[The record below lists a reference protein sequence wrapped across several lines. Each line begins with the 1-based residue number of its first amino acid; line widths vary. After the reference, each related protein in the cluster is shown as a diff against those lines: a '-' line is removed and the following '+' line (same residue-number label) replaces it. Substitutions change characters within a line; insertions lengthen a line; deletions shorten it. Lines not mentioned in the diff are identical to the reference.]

1 MASCY
6 RCPLCQHPLTLTE
19 RSWRCEQRHSFDVA
33 KEGYVNLLPVQ
44 QKNSL
49 NPGDSKQMLLA
60 RRAFLEAGHY
70 APLVK
75 ALQQQVAEQLPS
87 LSSDNGIR
95 WLDIGAGEGYYTSH
109 IAAMLPAASES
120 YGMDISKTG
129 MKLAAKRYSQVNWA
143 VASAYQLPYLN
154 NSFDLMVRVYA
165 PSDTDEIARCLK
177 PGGQLLT
184 VTPAPNHLFEFKQAL
199 YAQPNLHSDAVTQYP
214 GFEHLQRERLTL
226 TIAPD
231 EHTYQQLL
239 TMTPLGWKVSADN
252 NEVLSAEIESLTA
265 DFFIERYVLERS

>member
-1 MASCY
+1 MASSY
-6 RCPLCQHPLTLTE
+6 QCPLCQQPLVLTE

-49 NPGDSKQMLLA
+49 NPGDSKQMLQA

-75 ALQQQVAEQLPS
+75 ALQQQVVEQLPS
-87 LSSDNGIR
+87 FSSDNGIR
-95 WLDIGAGEGYYTSH
+95 WLDIGAGEGYYTNH
-109 IAAMLPAASES
+109 LAEILPAASES

-129 MKLAAKRYSQVNWA
+129 MKLAAKRYRQVNWA

-165 PSDTDEIARCLK
+165 PSDVEEIARCLK
-177 PGGQLLT
+177 PDGQLLT
-184 VTPAPNHLFEFKQAL
+184 VTPAPGHLFEFKQAL
-199 YAQPNLHSDAVTQYP
+199 YAEPNLHSDVVTQYP
-214 GFEHLQRERLTL
+214 HFEHRQRERLTL
-226 TIAPD
+226 TIAAD
-231 EHTYQQLL
+231 EQTYQQLL
-239 TMTPLGWKVSADN
+239 TMTPLGWKVTADN
-252 NEVLSAEIESLTA
+252 NEVLNGKIESLTA
-265 DFFIERYVLERS
+265 DFFIDRYASRTS